1 MSSNAAFSM
10 NKFFQ
15 LCNLIQGQAQVIRN
29 IFSRLH
35 LFGTISHI
43 LILPFGATNRKLL
56 LEDCPPSTPPLP
68 PPPFRLQFLS
78 LGFCRVVF
86 FFFFPQIIILVALG
100 AVAPRNEQAPAE
112 IVGQLPSSKFGNSAA
127 NEFSGRL
134 SFCSI
139 LLC

>member
-1 MSSNAAFSM
+1 M
-10 NKFFQ
+10 
-15 LCNLIQGQAQVIRN
+15 IRN

-35 LFGTISHI
+35 LSGTISHI
-43 LILPFGATNRKLL
+43 LILRFGATNRKLL
-56 LEDCPPSTPPLP
+56 LEDCPPSTPSPPPLP
-68 PPPFRLQFLS
+68 FTVLISWFLQSSVFL
-78 LGFCRVVF
+78 F
-86 FFFFPQIIILVALG
+86 FSPKIVILVALG
-100 AVAPRNEQAPAE
+100 AVAPRNDQAPAE